1 MRGRAQ
7 RTWRRRGDSE
17 LAESNGSGRRVGQRR
32 EQTPSQWER
41 SDWLLGMPR
50 AMPIYGR
57 YRSQVSTTPSQSESL
72 FVLLFVQ
79 LEHAQ
84 HSWICRQDRSSI
96 SLAVHINRITLSYS
110 PASSVRLRTS
120 VGGGNCGQLRDL
132 PRAAYSVTGREAE
145 PQEARAH
152 SSDSTQKRATPKD
165 KELDWART
173 FPGEGD

>member
-1 MRGRAQ
+1 MQRAMAADGALA
-7 RTWRRRGDSE
+7 RDENRRP
-17 LAESNGSGRRVGQRR
+17 ANGSARTGCWGCHVLCPYMAGIAHKSH
-32 EQTPSQWER
+32 P
-41 SDWLLGMPR
+41 
-50 AMPIYGR
+50 
-57 YRSQVSTTPSQSESL
+57 TTPSQGESL

-96 SLAVHINRITLSYS
+96 ALAVHINRITLSYS

-132 PRAAYSVTGREAE
+132 PRAAYSVPGREAE

-152 SSDSTQKRATPKD
+152 SSDSTQRATPKD